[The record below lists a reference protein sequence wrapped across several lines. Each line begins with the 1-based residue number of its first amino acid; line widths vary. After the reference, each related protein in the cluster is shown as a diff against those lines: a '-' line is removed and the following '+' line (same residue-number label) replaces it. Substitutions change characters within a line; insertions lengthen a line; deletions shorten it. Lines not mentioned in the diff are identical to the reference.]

1 MKREEFSQAHQDHLV
16 DVPGGCAYVPPSLPP
31 TLGAS
36 WELTRWLDQARASLA
51 TLDGKASLI
60 QNRAL
65 VIRPLATREA
75 MLSARLEGTHTHVT
89 GVLLQEAAGPGSD
102 LTEASN
108 NQEVINY
115 LLASELGQRWLA
127 EGRPVNSFMLRSLH
141 QVLLT
146 RTRGERMNPGRLRTV
161 QVLIGSPDD
170 TPETAR
176 FVPPPP
182 EHVQPA
188 IEDLI
193 RFVTENRTY
202 PPLIAAGIAHYQFE
216 VIHPFEDGNG
226 RLGRLLIPLQ
236 LMAVKAIEYPLIYLS
251 PFFEA
256 RRDVYLR
263 RLKDVSTRGAW
274 EEWLRF
280 FLQAVHTQAIDALLR
295 VTRILELHD
304 AYRTRVSQL
313 RSRVPPIA
321 VDLAMERTIVTV
333 AELRDRANCDHKT
346 AKSALDKLT
355 ELGIVKLMPPS
366 HPQRWIAQELIDAVY
381 DV

>member
-1 MKREEFSQAHQDHLV
+1 
-16 DVPGGCAYVPPSLPP
+16 
-31 TLGAS
+31 
-36 WELTRWLDQARASLA
+36 
-51 TLDGKASLI
+51 
-60 QNRAL
+60 
-65 VIRPLATREA
+65 